1 MTIADNDIIA
11 EIRRQPEQGFRLLM
25 RKYREPVYWHIRR
38 LVVTHADAQD
48 AAQEAFVRIF
58 KSMASYRGNTSF
70 AAWIYRIATNE
81 ALRLISRR
89 HDSVSMEREG
99 TNLLDQLP
107 ADNYI
112 NIADTEAENMQ
123 RAILALPPKQQ
134 VVFNMRF
141 YDEMEYVD
149 IADATDSSVAAVK
162 TNYHWQKRRLKRQS
176 SIRQNI
182 TIMDVK
188 LNKRLPYSVPDGFF
202 DVMEANVM
210 AKIKADAGIN
220 VGGDKADTQMRD
232 KQYRKTTKHTRTI
245 SLSILAMAASL
256 LLLFTI
262 FSQSTKTAQQ
272 TNGMESIDKAFSQ
285 LNTDDQAFLMEIYDD
300 DMFLDDAT
308 AVY

>member
-1 MTIADNDIIA
+1 M
-11 EIRRQPEQGFRLLM
+11 
-25 RKYREPVYWHIRR
+25 
-38 LVVTHADAQD
+38 
-48 AAQEAFVRIF
+48 
-58 KSMASYRGNTSF
+58 
-70 AAWIYRIATNE
+70 
-81 ALRLISRR
+81 
-89 HDSVSMEREG
+89 
-99 TNLLDQLP
+99 
-107 ADNYI
+107 
-112 NIADTEAENMQ
+112 
-123 RAILALPPKQQ
+123 
-134 VVFNMRF
+134 
-141 YDEMEYVD
+141 DE
-149 IADATDSSVAAVK
+149 
-162 TNYHWQKRRLKRQS
+162 
-176 SIRQNI
+176 
-182 TIMDVK
+182 K

-262 FSQSTKTAQQ
+262 FSQSTKTVQQ

-308 AVY
+308 TVY

>member
-1 MTIADNDIIA
+1 M
-11 EIRRQPEQGFRLLM
+11 
-25 RKYREPVYWHIRR
+25 
-38 LVVTHADAQD
+38 
-48 AAQEAFVRIF
+48 
-58 KSMASYRGNTSF
+58 
-70 AAWIYRIATNE
+70 
-81 ALRLISRR
+81 
-89 HDSVSMEREG
+89 
-99 TNLLDQLP
+99 
-107 ADNYI
+107 
-112 NIADTEAENMQ
+112 
-123 RAILALPPKQQ
+123 
-134 VVFNMRF
+134 
-141 YDEMEYVD
+141 DE
-149 IADATDSSVAAVK
+149 
-162 TNYHWQKRRLKRQS
+162 
-176 SIRQNI
+176 
-182 TIMDVK
+182 K

-202 DVMEANVM
+202 DVMEDNVM

-272 TNGMESIDKAFSQ
+272 TNGMESIDMAFSQ

>member
-1 MTIADNDIIA
+1 M
-11 EIRRQPEQGFRLLM
+11 
-25 RKYREPVYWHIRR
+25 
-38 LVVTHADAQD
+38 
-48 AAQEAFVRIF
+48 
-58 KSMASYRGNTSF
+58 
-70 AAWIYRIATNE
+70 
-81 ALRLISRR
+81 
-89 HDSVSMEREG
+89 
-99 TNLLDQLP
+99 
-107 ADNYI
+107 
-112 NIADTEAENMQ
+112 
-123 RAILALPPKQQ
+123 
-134 VVFNMRF
+134 
-141 YDEMEYVD
+141 DE
-149 IADATDSSVAAVK
+149 
-162 TNYHWQKRRLKRQS
+162 
-176 SIRQNI
+176 
-182 TIMDVK
+182 K

-232 KQYRKTTKHTRTI
+232 KQYRKTITHTRTI

-272 TNGMESIDKAFSQ
+272 TNGMESIDMAFSQ

>member
-1 MTIADNDIIA
+1 M
-11 EIRRQPEQGFRLLM
+11 
-25 RKYREPVYWHIRR
+25 
-38 LVVTHADAQD
+38 
-48 AAQEAFVRIF
+48 
-58 KSMASYRGNTSF
+58 
-70 AAWIYRIATNE
+70 
-81 ALRLISRR
+81 
-89 HDSVSMEREG
+89 
-99 TNLLDQLP
+99 
-107 ADNYI
+107 
-112 NIADTEAENMQ
+112 
-123 RAILALPPKQQ
+123 
-134 VVFNMRF
+134 
-141 YDEMEYVD
+141 DE
-149 IADATDSSVAAVK
+149 
-162 TNYHWQKRRLKRQS
+162 
-176 SIRQNI
+176 
-182 TIMDVK
+182 K

-202 DVMEANVM
+202 EVMEANVM

-232 KQYRKTTKHTRTI
+232 KQYRKTTTHTRTI

>member
-1 MTIADNDIIA
+1 M
-11 EIRRQPEQGFRLLM
+11 
-25 RKYREPVYWHIRR
+25 
-38 LVVTHADAQD
+38 
-48 AAQEAFVRIF
+48 
-58 KSMASYRGNTSF
+58 
-70 AAWIYRIATNE
+70 
-81 ALRLISRR
+81 
-89 HDSVSMEREG
+89 
-99 TNLLDQLP
+99 
-107 ADNYI
+107 
-112 NIADTEAENMQ
+112 
-123 RAILALPPKQQ
+123 
-134 VVFNMRF
+134 
-141 YDEMEYVD
+141 DE
-149 IADATDSSVAAVK
+149 
-162 TNYHWQKRRLKRQS
+162 
-176 SIRQNI
+176 
-182 TIMDVK
+182 K

-232 KQYRKTTKHTRTI
+232 KQYRKTTTHTRTI

-262 FSQSTKTAQQ
+262 FSHSTKTAQQ

>member
-1 MTIADNDIIA
+1 M
-11 EIRRQPEQGFRLLM
+11 
-25 RKYREPVYWHIRR
+25 
-38 LVVTHADAQD
+38 
-48 AAQEAFVRIF
+48 
-58 KSMASYRGNTSF
+58 
-70 AAWIYRIATNE
+70 
-81 ALRLISRR
+81 
-89 HDSVSMEREG
+89 
-99 TNLLDQLP
+99 
-107 ADNYI
+107 
-112 NIADTEAENMQ
+112 
-123 RAILALPPKQQ
+123 
-134 VVFNMRF
+134 
-141 YDEMEYVD
+141 DE
-149 IADATDSSVAAVK
+149 
-162 TNYHWQKRRLKRQS
+162 
-176 SIRQNI
+176 
-182 TIMDVK
+182 K

-285 LNTDDQAFLMEIYDD
+285 LSTDDQAFLMEIYDD
-300 DMFLDDAT
+300 DMLLDDAT